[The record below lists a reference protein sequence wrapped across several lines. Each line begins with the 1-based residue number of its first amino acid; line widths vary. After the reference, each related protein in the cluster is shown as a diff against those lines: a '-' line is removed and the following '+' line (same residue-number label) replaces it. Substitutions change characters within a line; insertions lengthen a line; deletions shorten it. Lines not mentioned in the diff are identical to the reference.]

1 MSSRELFVRKL
12 IKEFNSR
19 WGYEL
24 NISKIIFWN
33 KDFAEYEESA
43 VGRGRIRLNQN
54 KSRKEMAEDLYHEL
68 GHAIIHQ
75 YGVKRKDLSQF
86 RDTSP
91 RISLARFSKL
101 KHVEQIAPPKGY
113 VSWYSQINGTEDFCE
128 VLAAW
133 AASDYKLKGVLKYDG
148 HKFSLNKDKKLR
160 RKVEIIRKIL
170 LRNEV

>member
-1 MSSRELFVRKL
+1 MHARELYLRKL
-12 IKEFNSR
+12 IKEFNLR

-24 NISKIIFWN
+24 NIAKIIFWS
-33 KDFAEYEESA
+33 KDYAEYEESA
-43 VGRGRIRLNQN
+43 VGRGRIALNKN
-54 KSRKEMAEDLYHEL
+54 KTRKEMAEDLYHEL

-86 RDTSP
+86 RDKSP

-101 KHVEQIAPPKGY
+101 KNVDRVAPPKGY

-133 AASDYKLKGVLKYDG
+133 ASSDYKMRGQLIYDG
-148 HKFSLNKDKKLR
+148 NKFSLSKDKHIL
-160 RKVEIIRKIL
+160 RKVLMIRKIL
-170 LRNEV
+170 LN